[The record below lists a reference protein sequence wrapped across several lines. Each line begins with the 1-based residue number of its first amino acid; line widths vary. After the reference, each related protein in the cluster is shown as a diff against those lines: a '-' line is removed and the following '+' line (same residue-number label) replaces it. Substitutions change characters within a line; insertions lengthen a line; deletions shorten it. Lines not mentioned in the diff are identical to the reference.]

1 MTSGSTR
8 KLYEGIRRPEVS
20 KMQSAREPSTE
31 WQEMKAKR
39 SNTSSSVGD
48 PLRQSSSGSYASL
61 REQSLG
67 SQSNW
72 PTTFK
77 GHCTHRDWVP
87 CPKLYDGDLASP
99 SILGQNS
106 SQSFLSA
113 TKRDHPRHADSPHRD
128 KLTHSP
134 PRLSDRLSIYNKSV
148 TGREAEIHSLVNPR
162 GLPHSLGRP
171 ATTITSTPDFTVPRW
186 PPPPNSTL
194 WRTHGN
200 QRNVLELNKM
210 TPRGFP
216 APGGA
221 PLQYTK
227 AHIRNPLEK
236 LAESSLA
243 EVSRVSGLT
252 DTFGLSKSKN
262 PWTVRPARP
271 FTHESHGRAN
281 EIFEDGIYNMSDR
294 RDVKLAEKHFREVL
308 KFDPDHVGALS
319 YLGIIEQEYNQNYIA
334 AEDLFIRAL
343 ALEPNNATV
352 LGAYAQLHQNCAC
365 NYDDAEKCYKKAIAC
380 DLFDANI
387 HANYGIFLR
396 CALG

>member
-1 MTSGSTR
+1 
-8 KLYEGIRRPEVS
+8 
-20 KMQSAREPSTE
+20 
-31 WQEMKAKR
+31 
-39 SNTSSSVGD
+39 
-48 PLRQSSSGSYASL
+48 
-61 REQSLG
+61 
-67 SQSNW
+67 
-72 PTTFK
+72 
-77 GHCTHRDWVP
+77 
-87 CPKLYDGDLASP
+87 
-99 SILGQNS
+99 
-106 SQSFLSA
+106 
-113 TKRDHPRHADSPHRD
+113 
-128 KLTHSP
+128 
-134 PRLSDRLSIYNKSV
+134 
-148 TGREAEIHSLVNPR
+148 
-162 GLPHSLGRP
+162 
-171 ATTITSTPDFTVPRW
+171 
-186 PPPPNSTL
+186 
-194 WRTHGN
+194 
-200 QRNVLELNKM
+200 M

-365 NYDDAEKCYKKAIAC
+365 NYDEAEKCFKKAIAC